1 MLIRTVNPR
10 PYPPTITYQSPR
22 ISNPTRR
29 TYLTRAGL
37 LDRLLPRQAPNTK
50 SSSAAADSIKQS
62 LLDLTRDTDAGIK
75 ATPALRQEIEQQVA
89 ALEKFCIKSP
99 LTNQLI
105 FGDWQVIWA
114 SKPTTAGGPFRSSI
128 GRTVLP
134 GQTLRQVI
142 TPPNL
147 CTNIVSFKGLGFIS
161 GKVEQQGIIEA
172 INPST
177 FQLTFPQL
185 DEKMQGRAGGPRKR
199 VIEITYLDED
209 IRVGRFIPEDGSDM
223 DGSFYIFKRLGGEE
237 EKEEE
242 EEEEEEEGNV
252 LEKFFSAGRAFTTQ
266 SEKRQT
272 ATSGTRAVSTTSS
285 RNAEAERVERER
297 RIAAVEKEKQLKAE
311 KREQAIAQINELR
324 EEATRAAN
332 EAREAQGE
340 YRSAEREGSAVLRQ
354 AASARA
360 VLKKAAGEVEQAL
373 GRLERLKDDESELTA
388 AVAEAASR
396 VKNVRS
402 ALQKK

>member
-1 MLIRTVNPR
+1 MLIRTLHSR
-10 PYPPTITYQSPR
+10 PCPPPITYQSPR

-29 TYLTRAGL
+29 THLTQAGL
-37 LDRLLPRQAPNTK
+37 LDRLLPGQGPTTK

-75 ATPALRQEIEQQVA
+75 ATPALRQKIEQQVA
-89 ALEKFCIKSP
+89 ALEKYCIKSP

-105 FGDWQVIWA
+105 FGDWQVVWA

-147 CTNIVSFKGLGFIS
+147 STNIVSFKGLGFIP

-209 IRVGRFIPEDGSDM
+209 IRIGRFIPEDGSNM
-223 DGSFYIFKRLGGEE
+223 DGSFYIFKRLGGDD
-237 EKEEE
+237 EE
-242 EEEEEEEGNV
+242 EEEEEEEGNA

-272 ATSGTRAVSTTSS
+272 TTIGTRADSTTSS
-285 RNAEAERVERER
+285 RNAEAARAVERER
-297 RIAAVEKEKQLKAE
+297 RIAAIEKEKQFKAK

-332 EAREAQGE
+332 EAKEAQRK
-340 YRSAEREGSAVLRQ
+340 YRSAEREGSAILRQ

-360 VLKKAAGEVEQAL
+360 VLNKAAGEVEQAL
-373 GRLERLKDDESELTA
+373 GRLERLKHIESELAA

-396 VKNVRS
+396 VKSVRS